1 MPLVPLTIP
10 PGVHKNGTDLQNA
23 GRWNDANLVRWYEG
37 GMQPVN
43 GWRARTTSAFTGV
56 CRALLTWTNNAGSR
70 QTAAGTESK
79 LYFVSDA
86 NALSDITPANFSA
99 GIPSATQNLGWGAL
113 TYGFDSYGI
122 ARPDSGSY
130 TPATT
135 WSLDSWG
142 EYLLGCSN
150 HDGKIYQWT
159 LSPGT
164 VAAVLSNA
172 PTSNTAIY
180 VTDERFV
187 FALGAG
193 GVGNK
198 VQWSDQEDNNLWAP
212 ATTNQAGSLTLQT
225 AGNLICAMG
234 VRGQTLLFTDID
246 CHAATYQ
253 GPPFVYGIKAVGSG
267 CGIASANAAATTDTA
282 AFWMGKNSFFMYD
295 GSVRSLPSDVGDY
308 VFSDI
313 NVAQRSKVY
322 AVKNSGHQEIWWF
335 YPSSNSTENNRYVAY
350 NYRENHWSIGS
361 LARTAATDAGVFIYP
376 NMVGTDN
383 KIYEH
388 EVGFDYDSATVFAE
402 SGPIEIGTG
411 DRLMVAKSLIPDE
424 KTQGDV
430 IAKFKTRLY
439 PNATESTHGPYTMA
453 NPTSVRFTGRQVEMR
468 VEGNRGADW
477 RVGTMRLDV
486 AQGSRR

>member
-86 NALSDITPANFSA
+86 NAVSDITPANFSA

-282 AFWMGKNSFFMYD
+282 AFWMGKNSFFVYD

-361 LARTAATDAGVFIYP
+361 LARTAATDAGVFVYP

>member
-86 NALSDITPANFSA
+86 NVISDITPANFSA

-361 LARTAATDAGVFIYP
+361 LARTAATDAGVFVYP

>member
-1 MPLVPLTIP
+1 MSLIPLKIP
-10 PGVHKNGTDLQNA
+10 PGVYKNGTALQNA

-43 GWRARTTSAFTGV
+43 GWRERTASAFTGV
-56 CRALLTWTNNAGSR
+56 CRALLTWTNNSGGR
-70 QTAAGTESK
+70 WTAAGTQSK
-79 LYFVSDA
+79 LYAVNES
-86 NALSDITPANFSA
+86 NAISDITPSSFTTGSA
-99 GIPSATQNLGWGAL
+99 DATQNIGWDAL
-113 TYGFDSYGI
+113 TYGSYAYGV
-122 ARPDSGSY
+122 ARPDIGAY
-130 TPATT
+130 AAVTT

-142 EYLLGCSN
+142 QYLLGCSTA
-150 HDGKIYQWT
+150 DGKIYEWQLNT
-159 LSPGT
+159 SNA
-164 VAAVLSNA
+164 AAVLSNA

-180 VTDERFV
+180 VTDERFL

-198 VQWSDQEDNNLWAP
+198 VQWSDQEDNNTWSA
-212 ATTNQAGSLTLQT
+212 AATNQAGSLTLQT
-225 AGNLICAMG
+225 AGNLISAIG

-253 GPPFVYGIKAVGSG
+253 GPPYVYGINKVGDG
-267 CGIASANAAATTDTA
+267 CGVVSANAAASTDTA
-282 AFWMGKNSFFMYD
+282 AFWMGKNAFFVYD
-295 GSVRSLPSDVGDY
+295 GSVRALPSDVGDY
-308 VFSDI
+308 VFSDM
-313 NVAQRSKVY
+313 NSAQRSKVY
-322 AVKNSGHQEIWWF
+322 AVKNSSHQEIWWF
-335 YPSSNSTENNRYVAY
+335 YPSSDSMENNRYVAY
-350 NYRENHWSIGS
+350 NYREGHWTIGE
-361 LARTAATDAGVFIYP
+361 LARTAGTDAGVFAYP
-376 NMVGTDN
+376 NMVGTDS

-402 SGPIEIGTG
+402 SGPLEIGSG

-424 KTQGDV
+424 KTQGQV
-430 IAKFKTRLY
+430 TAKFKTRLY

-468 VEGNRGADW
+468 VEGNNSSDW

>member
-361 LARTAATDAGVFIYP
+361 LARTAATDAGVFVYP

-453 NPTSVRFTGRQVEMR
+453 NPTAVRFTGRQVEMR

-486 AQGSRR
+486 GQGSRR

>member
-86 NALSDITPANFSA
+86 NVISDITPANFSA

-361 LARTAATDAGVFIYP
+361 LARTAATDAGVFVYP

-388 EVGFDYDSATVFAE
+388 EVGFDYDAATVFAE

>member
-282 AFWMGKNSFFMYD
+282 AFWMGKNSFFVYD

-361 LARTAATDAGVFIYP
+361 LARTAATDAGVFVYP

>member
-453 NPTSVRFTGRQVEMR
+453 NPTSVLP
-468 VEGNRGADW
+468 D
-477 RVGTMRLDV
+477 DK
-486 AQGSRR
+486 

>member
-282 AFWMGKNSFFMYD
+282 AFWMGKNSFFVYD

-335 YPSSNSTENNRYVAY
+335 YPSSSSTENNRYVAY

-361 LARTAATDAGVFIYP
+361 LARTAATDAGVFVYP

>member
-1 MPLVPLTIP
+1 M
-10 PGVHKNGTDLQNA
+10 
-23 GRWNDANLVRWYEG
+23 
-37 GMQPVN
+37 
-43 GWRARTTSAFTGV
+43 
-56 CRALLTWTNNAGSR
+56 
-70 QTAAGTESK
+70 
-79 LYFVSDA
+79 
-86 NALSDITPANFSA
+86 
-99 GIPSATQNLGWGAL
+99 
-113 TYGFDSYGI
+113 
-122 ARPDSGSY
+122 
-130 TPATT
+130 
-135 WSLDSWG
+135 
-142 EYLLGCSN
+142 
-150 HDGKIYQWT
+150 
-159 LSPGT
+159 
-164 VAAVLSNA
+164 
-172 PTSNTAIY
+172 
-180 VTDERFV
+180 
-187 FALGAG
+187 
-193 GVGNK
+193 
-198 VQWSDQEDNNLWAP
+198 WAP

-308 VFSDI
+308 VFSDMNI
-313 NVAQRSKVY
+313 SQRSKVY

>member
-86 NALSDITPANFSA
+86 NVISDITPANFSA

-282 AFWMGKNSFFMYD
+282 AFWMGKNSFFVYD

-361 LARTAATDAGVFIYP
+361 LARTAATDAGVFVYP

-388 EVGFDYDSATVFAE
+388 EVGFDYDAATVFAE

>member
-1 MPLVPLTIP
+1 MSLVPLTIP
-10 PGVHKNGTDLQNA
+10 PGVFKNGTALQNA

-43 GWRARTTSAFTGV
+43 GWRERTTSAFTGV
-56 CRALLTWTNNAGSR
+56 CRALLTWTNNAGAR
-70 QTAAGTESK
+70 QTAAGTQSK
-79 LYFVSDA
+79 LYFVNDS
-86 NALSDITPANFSA
+86 NVITDITPTSFTTGNAD
-99 GIPSATQNLGWGAL
+99 ATQNLGWNAL
-113 TYGFDSYGI
+113 TYGDNEFGTP
-122 ARPDSGSY
+122 RPDSGTY

-142 EYLLGCSN
+142 QYLLACSN
-150 HDGKIYQWT
+150 ADGKIYEWQLNT
-159 LSPGT
+159 GA

-198 VQWSDQEDNNLWAP
+198 VQWSDQEDNNTWSA
-212 ATTNQAGSLTLQT
+212 AATNQAGSLTLQT
-225 AGNLICAMG
+225 AGNLITAIG

-253 GPPFVYGIKAVGSG
+253 GPPYVYGINKVGDG

-282 AFWMGKNSFFMYD
+282 AFWMGKNSFFVYD

-335 YPSSNSTENNRYVAY
+335 YPSMTSTENNRYVAY

-361 LARTAATDAGVFIYP
+361 LARTAGTDAGVFIYP
-376 NMVGTDN
+376 NMVGTDS

-439 PNATESTHGPYTMA
+439 PNASESTHGPYTMA

-468 VEGNRGADW
+468 VEGNIGADW